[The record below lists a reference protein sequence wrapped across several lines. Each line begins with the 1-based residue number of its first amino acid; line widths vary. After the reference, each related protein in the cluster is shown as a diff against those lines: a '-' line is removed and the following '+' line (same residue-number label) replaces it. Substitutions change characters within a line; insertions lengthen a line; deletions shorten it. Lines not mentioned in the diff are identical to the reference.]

1 MIKVSKSAIE
11 TLKFLKLPVL
21 SSLSRN
27 EVFFLQ
33 EVPILSPCSYT
44 MFVAVNSM
52 VGHILGLVDRHTNN
66 IPTRRQRVPSHMVA
80 EQVFWSKMGPRDKL
94 NGFYLI

>member
-1 MIKVSKSAIE
+1 MINVSKSAIE

-21 SSLSRN
+21 SPA
-27 EVFFLQ
+27 VKYFFF
-33 EVPILSPCSYT
+33 EKFLSPCSYT

-66 IPTRRQRVPSHMVA
+66 IPTRRQRVPSLLFSPKKTNKA
-80 EQVFWSKMGPRDKL
+80 KARSK
-94 NGFYLI
+94 